1 MRKNFK
7 LTLVA
12 LSLLALTAC
21 SAEHEINIPT
31 PQGDEISFGT
41 VNTRAGL
48 SDLQRDGFAVWG
60 VHFNTAHPYGYLLF
74 DNVSVT
80 YNGSDWVYSPIQRW
94 LPNTTFNFM
103 AAYPADAGFKSA
115 VYEEEYNDGVLKLNY
130 VVLDDYSTA
139 NQSEV
144 IDLLGASAV
153 VDTSVDGYSRTVPL
167 TFNHLLCRINV
178 CIMQDGEQNREDN
191 FIIDKVTLSGVQTTG
206 DYVFYPVGNIDQGWI
221 PDKTKT
227 TDYSNTFT
235 DNEHIG
241 LTGKRY
247 LSEDALFMIPQK
259 IGAEQIK
266 LTINFRF
273 GAQGTDGKDKYES
286 KVLEAYLPADVDG
299 KDPLW
304 QSGKSITYNVKVS
317 TYNPITFLAPTVSSW
332 GNLQSG
338 GTIII
343 K

>member
-41 VNTRAGL
+41 VNTRAGF

-60 VHFNTAHPYGYLLF
+60 VHFNTAQPYGYLLF

-80 YNGSDWVYSPIQRW
+80 HNGSDWVYSPIQRW
-94 LPNTTFNFM
+94 LPDTTFNFM

-115 VYEEEYNDGVLKLNY
+115 VYEEEYNGEVFRLNS

-139 NQSEV
+139 DQSNI
-144 IDLLGASAV
+144 IDLLGATAV
-153 VDTSVDGYSRTVPL
+153 IDTSVEDYSRTVHL

-178 CIMQDGEQNREDN
+178 CIMQDGDQNREDN
-191 FIIDKVTLSGVQTTG
+191 FIIDKVTLSGVKTTG
-206 DYVFYPVGNIDQGWI
+206 DYIFFPMVNIDQYWQ
-221 PDKTKT
+221 PDETKT
-227 TDYSNTFT
+227 TDFSRTFT

-241 LTGKRY
+241 LAGKRY
-247 LSEDALFMIPQK
+247 LSDDALYMIPQT
-259 IGAEQIK
+259 IGNERIK
-266 LTINFRF
+266 LTINFRY
-273 GAQGTDGKDKYES
+273 GAEGTTDINLYES
-286 KVLEAYLPADVDG
+286 KVLEAYLPADVEG
-299 KDPLW
+299 KEPLW